1 MAATKLQ
8 RNWTG
13 VAFATLPVT
22 KVTKVSISQG
32 GKLLPFT
39 GDADTYP
46 DTIVSQGNEP
56 SVSLDSGDIATLEG
70 LGGPG
75 SVGTFTATH
84 NDAKLATGGAI
95 VWTVIN
101 CVLENTDADGSAGEY
116 GSGTTTFKAFSSD
129 GTTNP
134 VSFSRA

>member
-8 RNWTG
+8 RNWTA
-13 VAFATLPVT
+13 VTFANTSVT
-22 KVTKVSISQG
+22 MVTSVNIDQG
-32 GKLLPFT
+32 GNLIDFY
-39 GDADTYP
+39 GDADIMP
-46 DTIVSQGNEP
+46 VVIVAQDVRPAATLE
-56 SVSLDSGDIATLEG
+56 SGDIATLQG

-75 SVGTFTATH
+75 TTGTFAATH

-101 CVLENTDADGSAGEY
+101 SVIANDVANGPRGQFGGGVLTMR
-116 GSGTTTFKAFSSD
+116 AFSSD

-134 VSFSRA
+134 ISFART